1 MHRILLADDEQDLTW
16 AVQLS
21 LKSEGYE
28 IITAADGVEA
38 LVCAG
43 RYRPDLVILDMT
55 MPRLD
60 GLQVCHSLRHDP
72 DLADVSILFLTGSS
86 TVEERIRGLEQGGDD
101 YLVKP
106 FDLRELKARVCA
118 LLRRRGAR
126 APAAPR
132 PLTLSIGDLCLNPQ
146 SREVTA
152 GERQAQ
158 LTPAELDLLRYLM
171 ERPETVFSSQDLLR
185 NVWGYTPETAEQGL
199 VRWHMMNL
207 RTKIERDPSHPTY
220 LRTVPRH
227 GYMLCAPALRH
238 SA

>member
-1 MHRILLADDEQDLTW
+1 
-16 AVQLS
+16 
-21 LKSEGYE
+21 
-28 IITAADGVEA
+28 
-38 LVCAG
+38 
-43 RYRPDLVILDMT
+43 

-60 GLQVCHSLRHDP
+60 GLQVCRSLRHDP
-72 DLADVSILFLTGSS
+72 DLADVSILFLTGSG
-86 TVEERIRGLEQGGDD
+86 TVEERIHGREQGGDD

-106 FDLRELKARVCA
+106 FDLRELKARVRA
-118 LLRRRGAR
+118 LLRRRGAPT
-126 APAAPR
+126 PAAPR
-132 PLTLSIGDLCLNPQ
+132 PLTLSIGDLCLNLQ
-146 SREVTA
+146 SR
-152 GERQAQ
+152 
-158 LTPAELDLLRYLM
+158 
-171 ERPETVFSSQDLLR
+171 LR